1 MGNSLASISLALL
14 VSFLVGCASPP
25 KGIDYRSDYAF
36 ESLKSF
42 TILPVDEKTFQD
54 PRVSKLEVAR
64 IGSILNKQLQQRYTA
79 VESNNLETS
88 ADFKVRFYLVVDERM
103 RVESY
108 DTMFGLHW
116 AGPVY
121 RVGINTPDI
130 HNTYYQQGT
139 IIVDMLDGATNEVF
153 WRGTVGG
160 KISDTATPQKRDQR
174 AEKLIKRLLEGF
186 PPNRQ

>member
-1 MGNSLASISLALL
+1 MGNSLASLSLALF
-14 VSFLVGCASPP
+14 VSFLVGCASAP

-36 ESLKSF
+36 ASLKSF
-42 TILPVDEKTFQD
+42 IILPVDEKTFQD

-64 IGSILNKQLQQRYTA
+64 IGSVLKKQLQQRYTA
-79 VESNNLETS
+79 VENSSLGTS

-108 DTMFGLHW
+108 DTMFGLRW

-121 RVGINTPDI
+121 RVGINSPDI

-139 IIVDMLDGATNEVF
+139 IIVDMLDGASDEVF

-186 PPNRQ
+186 PPNL